1 MVHAIIVAPIHLRIT
16 STERSSAMSLHIR
29 HAFALTV
36 LSVFVIG
43 AVSPSLAQQPIRIG
57 ASMALTGKYALQ
69 GGYARDGYQLCQ
81 KHLNAQ
87 GSVLGRPVEF
97 VIRDDASDEK
107 TAMSVY
113 EKLITEDGVDAVIGP
128 YSSPITDAVADVTEK
143 HRKVMIA
150 PMAGTTSL
158 WEKGRKYLV
167 MVISPVE
174 LTPEGFVDLA
184 ARQGLKTI
192 AMLTED
198 GLVAKA
204 AAKGAGGLARKKNI
218 DVVFSET
225 YPKATKDFAP
235 FLMRV
240 KAAKPDAFVIATQ
253 IFDELI
259 TITRQTRDVDLNVK
273 MFSSLPYGGLPDYQ
287 KRLEKS
293 AEFVYSST
301 FWEPSLPYPGN
312 REFVAAYEKQ
322 FNRAPALQA
331 ANAYAGCQLFVE
343 AARRAGTVDS
353 EKLREALLKL
363 KTKTILGDFAIDER
377 GFQLAQKAVT
387 TQWQDGKQV
396 IVWPDEVAAGKPRFP
411 TPPWS
416 AR

>member
-1 MVHAIIVAPIHLRIT
+1 
-16 STERSSAMSLHIR
+16 
-29 HAFALTV
+29 
-36 LSVFVIG
+36 
-43 AVSPSLAQQPIRIG
+43 
-57 ASMALTGKYALQ
+57 LTGKYALQ

-81 KHLNAQ
+81 KHVNAQ
-87 GSVLGRPVEF
+87 GGVLGRPIQF
-97 VIRDDASDEK
+97 TIQDDTSDEK
-107 TAMSVY
+107 TAIGVY
-113 EKLITEDGVDAVIGP
+113 EKLIGQDQVDAVLGP
-128 YSSPITDAVADVTEK
+128 YSSPITDAVAEVTEK

-158 WEKGRKYLV
+158 WEKGRKYLI
-167 MVISPVE
+167 MVIAPVE

-184 ARQGLKTI
+184 ARFGLKTL
-192 AMLTED
+192 AVLNED

-204 AAKGAGGLARKKNI
+204 AAKGAGELARKKNL

-225 YPKATKDFAP
+225 YPKGTTDFAP
-235 FLMRV
+235 LLNRV
-240 KAAKPDAFVIATQ
+240 KAAKPDAFVIAAQ
-253 IFDELI
+253 VFADLI
-259 TITRQTRDVDLNVK
+259 TMTRQMKDVDLNVK

-293 AEFVYSST
+293 AEFVYSAT

-312 REFVAAYEKQ
+312 REFVAAYEKE

-331 ANAYAGCQLFVE
+331 ANAYAGCQLLVE
-343 AARRAGTVDS
+343 AARRAGSVESD
-353 EKLREALLKL
+353 KLREALLAL
-363 KTKTILGDFAIDER
+363 KTKTALGDFAVDER
-377 GFQLAQKAVT
+377 GFQTAQKAVT

-396 IVWPDEVAAGKPRFP
+396 ILWPDEVATGKPKFP

>member
-1 MVHAIIVAPIHLRIT
+1 MAGYVVYDPPRRKESVMRLHTVRGLVIAISSVLVIVA
-16 STERSSAMSLHIR
+16 S
-29 HAFALTV
+29 
-36 LSVFVIG
+36 
-43 AVSPSLAQQPIRIG
+43 SPSVAQQPVRIG

-69 GGYARDGYQLCQ
+69 GGYGRDGYQLCQ
-81 KHLNAQ
+81 KHVNAQ
-87 GSVLGRPVEF
+87 GGVLGRPIEF
-97 VIRDDASDEK
+97 VIRDDASDDK
-107 TAMSVY
+107 TASRVY
-113 EKLITEDGVDAVIGP
+113 EQLITEDRVDAVLGP
-128 YSSPITDAVADVTEK
+128 YSSPITDAIADVTEK
-143 HRKVMIA
+143 HRKVLIA

-158 WEKGRKYLV
+158 WEKGRKYLI
-167 MVISPVE
+167 MLIAPVE
-174 LTPEGFVDLA
+174 LTPEGFIDLA
-184 ARQGLKTI
+184 ARSGLKTI
-192 AMLTED
+192 AMLNED

-204 AAKGAGGLARKKNI
+204 AAKGAGELARKKNL
-218 DVVFSET
+218 DMVFSET
-225 YPKATKDFAP
+225 YPKGTKDFSDI
-235 FLMRV
+235 LTRV
-240 KAAKPDAFVIATQ
+240 KAARPDAFVIATQ

-287 KRLEKS
+287 KRLDKS
-293 AEFVYSST
+293 AEFVYSAT

-331 ANAYAGCQLFVE
+331 ANAYAGCQLFAE
-343 AARRAGTVDS
+343 AARRAGSVESD
-353 EKLREALLKL
+353 KLREALLKL
-363 KTKTILGDFAIDER
+363 KTKTILGEFAVDER

-411 TPPWS
+411 TPPWN

>member
-1 MVHAIIVAPIHLRIT
+1 MRWHTRKG
-16 STERSSAMSLHIR
+16 
-29 HAFALTV
+29 FALTV

-43 AVSPSLAQQPIRIG
+43 AASPSLAQQPIRIG
-57 ASMALTGKYALQ
+57 ATMALTGKYALQ
-69 GGYARDGYQLCQ
+69 GGYGRDGYQLCQ

-107 TAMSVY
+107 TAMGVY
-113 EKLITEDGVDAVIGP
+113 EKLITEDGVDAVLGP

-143 HRKVMIA
+143 HRKVMIG

-167 MVISPVE
+167 MVISSVE

-204 AAKGAGGLARKKNI
+204 AAKGAAELARKKNL

-225 YPKATKDFAP
+225 YPKATRDFAP
-235 FLMRV
+235 ILMRV
-240 KAAKPDAFVIATQ
+240 KAARPDAFVIATQ

-259 TITRQTRDVDLNVK
+259 TITRQTKDVDLNVK
-273 MFSSLPYGGLPDYQ
+273 MFASLPYGSLPDYQ
-287 KRLEKS
+287 KRLEKA
-293 AEFVYSST
+293 AEFVYSAT

-312 REFVAAYEKQ
+312 RQFVAAYEKE
-322 FNRAPALQA
+322 FNRPPALQA

-343 AARRAGTVDS
+343 AARRAGSVDS
-353 EKLREALLKL
+353 DKLREALLKL

-377 GFQLAQKAVT
+377 GFQIAQKAVT

>member
-1 MVHAIIVAPIHLRIT
+1 MRSHKTRNSALAAVILLLFGAPW
-16 STERSSAMSLHIR
+16 
-29 HAFALTV
+29 
-36 LSVFVIG
+36 LSV
-43 AVSPSLAQQPIRIG
+43 AQQPIRIG

-81 KHLNAQ
+81 KHLSAQ
-87 GSVLGRPVEF
+87 GGVLGRPVEF

-107 TAMSVY
+107 TAMVVY
-113 EKLITEDGVDAVIGP
+113 EKLITEDRVDAVIGP

-143 HRKVMIA
+143 YRKVMIA

-167 MVISPVE
+167 MVISSVE

-204 AAKGAGGLARKKNI
+204 AAKGAGELARKKNI

-225 YPKATKDFAP
+225 YPKATKDFVP
-235 FLMRV
+235 ILMRV

-273 MFSSLPYGGLPDYQ
+273 MFASLPYGGLPDYQ
-287 KRLEKS
+287 KRLDKA
-293 AEFVYSST
+293 AEFVYSAT

-312 REFVAAYEKQ
+312 REFVAAYEKE

-343 AARRAGTVDS
+343 AARRAGSVDS
-353 EKLREALLKL
+353 DKLRDALLKL
-363 KTKTILGDFAIDER
+363 RTKTILGDFAIDER
-377 GFQLAQKAVT
+377 GFQTAQKAVT

-396 IVWPDEVAAGKPRFP
+396 IVWPDDVAAGKPKFP

-416 AR
+416 VR

>member
-1 MVHAIIVAPIHLRIT
+1 MRLQT
-16 STERSSAMSLHIR
+16 LHG
-29 HAFALTV
+29 FALTV

-43 AVSPSLAQQPIRIG
+43 VSSPSLAQQPIRIG
-57 ASMALTGKYALQ
+57 ATMALTGKYALQ
-69 GGYARDGYQLCQ
+69 GGYGRDGYQLCQ
-81 KHLNAQ
+81 KHVNAQ

-107 TAMSVY
+107 IAKGVY
-113 EKLITEDGVDAVIGP
+113 EKLVTEDGVDAVIGP

-167 MVISPVE
+167 MVISSVE

-204 AAKGAGGLARKKNI
+204 AAKGASELARKKNI

-235 FLMRV
+235 ILTRV
-240 KAAKPDAFVIATQ
+240 KTARPDAFVIATQ

-273 MFSSLPYGGLPDYQ
+273 MFASLPYGGLPDYQ
-287 KRLEKS
+287 KRLEKA
-293 AEFVYSST
+293 AEFVYSAT

-312 REFVAAYEKQ
+312 REFVAAYEKE

-343 AARRAGTVDS
+343 AARRAGSVDS
-353 EKLREALLKL
+353 EKLREVLLKL

-377 GFQLAQKAVT
+377 GFQNAQKAVT

-396 IVWPDEVAAGKPRFP
+396 IIWLDEVAAGKPRFP
-411 TPPWS
+411 TSPWS

>member
-1 MVHAIIVAPIHLRIT
+1 MR
-16 STERSSAMSLHIR
+16 LHR
-29 HAFALTV
+29 LHGVALTV
-36 LSVFVIG
+36 VSVFVIG
-43 AVSPSLAQQPIRIG
+43 ASSPTLAQQPIRIG

-69 GGYARDGYQLCQ
+69 GGYGRDGYQLCQ

-87 GSVLGRPVEF
+87 GGVLGRPVEF

-107 TAMSVY
+107 IAIGIY
-113 EKLITEDGVDAVIGP
+113 EKLITEDGVNAVIGP

-143 HRKVMIA
+143 RRKVMIA

-204 AAKGAGGLARKKNI
+204 AAKGAGELARKKNI

-235 FLMRV
+235 ILMRV
-240 KAAKPDAFVIATQ
+240 KAAKPDALVIATQ

-273 MFSSLPYGGLPDYQ
+273 MFASLPYGGLPDYQ
-287 KRLEKS
+287 KRLDKA
-293 AEFVYSST
+293 AEFVYSAT

-312 REFVAAYEKQ
+312 REFVAAYEKE
-322 FNRAPALQA
+322 FNRAPALQT

-343 AARRAGTVDS
+343 AARRAGSLDS

-377 GFQLAQKAVT
+377 GFQTAQKAVT

-411 TPPWS
+411 TPAWS

>member
-1 MVHAIIVAPIHLRIT
+1 MRSHKTPLGLAIVIVLVFGA
-16 STERSSAMSLHIR
+16 SSP
-29 HAFALTV
+29 T
-36 LSVFVIG
+36 
-43 AVSPSLAQQPIRIG
+43 PAQQPIRIG

-69 GGYARDGYQLCQ
+69 GGYGRDGYQLCQ
-81 KHLNAQ
+81 KDLNAQ
-87 GSVLGRPVEF
+87 GGVLGRPVEF

-107 TAMSVY
+107 TAMGVY
-113 EKLITEDGVDAVIGP
+113 EKLVTEDGVDAVIGP

-143 HRKVMIA
+143 HRKVMVA

-167 MVISPVE
+167 MVISSVE

-204 AAKGAGGLARKKNI
+204 AAKGAGELARKKNI

-225 YPKATKDFAP
+225 YPKATKDFALI
-235 FLMRV
+235 LMRV

-273 MFSSLPYGGLPDYQ
+273 MFASLPYGGLPDYQ
-287 KRLEKS
+287 KRLDKA
-293 AEFVYSST
+293 AEFYSAT

-312 REFVAAYEKQ
+312 REFVAAYEKD

-343 AARRAGTVDS
+343 AARRAGSVDS

-363 KTKTILGDFAIDER
+363 KTKTILGDFAVDER
-377 GFQLAQKAVT
+377 GFQIAQKAVT

-396 IVWPDEVAAGKPRFP
+396 IVWPDEVAAGKARFP

-416 AR
+416 GR

>member
-1 MVHAIIVAPIHLRIT
+1 MRSHKVHLGLAIVIVLVFGA
-16 STERSSAMSLHIR
+16 SSP
-29 HAFALTV
+29 TV
-36 LSVFVIG
+36 
-43 AVSPSLAQQPIRIG
+43 AQQPVRIG

-69 GGYARDGYQLCQ
+69 GGYGRDGYQLCQ

-87 GSVLGRPVEF
+87 GGVLGRPVEF

-107 TAMSVY
+107 TAMGVY
-113 EKLITEDGVDAVIGP
+113 EKLITEGVDAVIGP
-128 YSSPITDAVADVTEK
+128 YSSPITDAAADVTEK

-204 AAKGAGGLARKKNI
+204 AAKGAGDLARKKNI
-218 DVVFSET
+218 DVVLSET

-235 FLMRV
+235 ILMRV

-253 IFDELI
+253 IFEELT

-273 MFSSLPYGGLPDYQ
+273 MFASLPYGGLPDYQ
-287 KRLEKS
+287 KRLDKA
-293 AEFVYSST
+293 AEFVYSAT
-301 FWEPSLPYPGN
+301 YWEPSLSYPGN
-312 REFVAAYEKQ
+312 REFVAAYEQ
-322 FNRAPALQA
+322 EFNRAPAMQA
-331 ANAYAGCQLFVE
+331 ANAYAGCWLFVE
-343 AARRAGTVDS
+343 AARRAGSVDS
-353 EKLREALLKL
+353 GKLREALLKL

-377 GFQLAQKAVT
+377 GFQIAQKAVT
-387 TQWQDGKQV
+387 TQWQDGRQV

>member
-1 MVHAIIVAPIHLRIT
+1 MR
-16 STERSSAMSLHIR
+16 LHR
-29 HAFALTV
+29 LHGVALTV
-36 LSVFVIG
+36 VSVFVIG
-43 AVSPSLAQQPIRIG
+43 ASSPTLAQQPIRIG

-69 GGYARDGYQLCQ
+69 GGYGRDGYQLCQ

-87 GSVLGRPVEF
+87 GGVLGRPVEF

-107 TAMSVY
+107 IAIGIY
-113 EKLITEDGVDAVIGP
+113 EKLITEDGVNAVIGP
-128 YSSPITDAVADVTEK
+128 YSSPITDAAADVTEK
-143 HRKVMIA
+143 RRKVMIA

-204 AAKGAGGLARKKNI
+204 AAKGAGELARKKNI

-235 FLMRV
+235 ILTRV

-273 MFSSLPYGGLPDYQ
+273 MFASLPYGGLPDYQ
-287 KRLEKS
+287 KRLDKA
-293 AEFVYSST
+293 AEFVYSAT

-312 REFVAAYEKQ
+312 REFVAAYEKE
-322 FNRAPALQA
+322 FNRAPALQT

-343 AARRAGTVDS
+343 AARRAGSLDS

-377 GFQLAQKAVT
+377 GFQTAQKAVT

-411 TPPWS
+411 TPAWS